1 MSRTLGIRI
10 ATIDFELMQLYH
22 VLKVESMRE
31 SQGCGKLHW
40 IQNKERMISALHTG
54 TVTVLHGFYRNIF
67 RIFYKGEGCFCGYFC
82 GEQNLNL
89 WFLV

>member
-40 IQNKERMISALHTG
+40 IQNKERMISACT
-54 TVTVLHGFYRNIF
+54 TQSEFKKNFFDAFVYAEVNIF
-67 RIFYKGEGCFCGYFC
+67 KD
-82 GEQNLNL
+82 
-89 WFLV
+89 